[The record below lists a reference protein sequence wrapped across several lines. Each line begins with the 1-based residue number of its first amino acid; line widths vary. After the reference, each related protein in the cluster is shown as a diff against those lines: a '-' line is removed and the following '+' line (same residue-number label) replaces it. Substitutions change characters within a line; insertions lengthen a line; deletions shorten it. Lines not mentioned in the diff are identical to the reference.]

1 LITEALNEEI
11 KAKAKLKLKIIT
23 RDRKNKTIE
32 EVNHG

>member
-1 LITEALNEEI
+1 LTIEAHQEEI
-11 KAKAKLKLKIIT
+11 KAKLKLKIIT